1 MVIAKWLMS
10 EPKLLIMD
18 EPTRG
23 VDVGAKQEIYALMSR
38 LAAEG
43 LAIIM
48 VSSDLPEVMGMSD
61 RILVYHEGRLNGEF
75 LREDIL
81 SGKVGQEDILSKEF
95 GS

>member
-10 EPKLLIMD
+10 APKLLIMD

-38 LAAEG
+38 LASEG

-48 VSSDLPEVMGMSD
+48 VSSDLQEVMGMSD

-75 LREDIL
+75 FREDIV
-81 SGKVGQEDILSKEF
+81 SRKVSQEDILSKEF
-95 GS
+95 GN